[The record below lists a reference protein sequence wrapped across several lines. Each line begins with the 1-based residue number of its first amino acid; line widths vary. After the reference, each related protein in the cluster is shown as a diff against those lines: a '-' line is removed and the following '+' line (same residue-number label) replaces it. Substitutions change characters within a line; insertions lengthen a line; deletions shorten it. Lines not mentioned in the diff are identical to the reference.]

1 MHRNVIQNY
10 YNLFLLSIKKINL
23 MCQADRILQV
33 MLVHKTWRPIERSKK
48 KYSYCSHLLSTLQ
61 VPKL

>member
-1 MHRNVIQNY
+1 
-10 YNLFLLSIKKINL
+10 

-33 MLVHKTWRPIERSKK
+33 MLVHKTWRPIKRSKK
-48 KYSYCSHLLSTLQ
+48 KYSYCSHLLSTLLQ